1 MISRRRGFANRQ
13 KTMKRPRCALKK
25 SLHVAHFVSGAQR
38 RSAIPRARRHN
49 APRPAT
55 LAPRHL
61 RTSRRIF
68 RPSLRER
75 ATYRVVLARAHARL
89 VLRPSSRVSETMPAT
104 VSRSVRSTHA
114 SAKAADVLETSAA
127 AARRRLSPTRES
139 LVSKKKR
146 RPRVSALVRRLE
158 ALLLSGASRASPP
171 DPDGIRRATRR
182 SRHRRPRRIPP
193 SQATSDD
200 APKRRAPDAERRE
213 LTASKTPKSR
223 RPGAARDTASNSNS
237 RSTSTSRSLSQPRP
251 LATRPSER
259 STRAPRCPPA
269 PSNTT
274 RKIMRAYAAATR
286 SRARRRRFA
295 RPIASLASHRLLV
308 GTRLPDPDAVA
319 RLLEGHIDTYG
330 TCITARTFPFPEHA
344 PALTPATATEASIE
358 PATASSSPF
367 TPPFSP
373 APSSAGERLLRSPA
387 PSSVVGDGAL
397 DTFGSNLPV
406 SARLRGEHLERDG
419 DTLAARLPGDV
430 FAATGRIARRD
441 SVASLA
447 STWIPEEE
455 DDEGTNATRS
465 KPSPCEWEDAIEDD
479 GKRRFTASFLTS
491 PVAWTPA
498 SPAPRRRR
506 RRA

>member
-1 MISRRRGFANRQ
+1 MHTEEISPRGTFRFRR
-13 KTMKRPRCALKK
+13 TK
-25 SLHVAHFVSGAQR
+25 S
-38 RSAIPRARRHN
+38 SAIPRARRHN

-75 ATYRVVLARAHARL
+75 ATYRVILARAHARL
-89 VLRPSSRVSETMPAT
+89 VLRPSSSRVSETMPAT

-127 AARRRLSPTRES
+127 AARKRLSPTRES

-146 RPRVSALVRRLE
+146 RPRVSALVGRLE
-158 ALLLSGASRASPP
+158 ALLLSGASRASPS

-223 RPGAARDTASNSNS
+223 RPGADRNTASDSHPRS
-237 RSTSTSRSLSQPRP
+237 RSTSHSQPRP

-286 SRARRRRFA
+286 SRARRRRLA
-295 RPIASLASHRLLV
+295 RPIASLASPRLLV

-319 RLLEGHIDTYG
+319 RLLEGHIDTFG
-330 TCITARTFPFPEHA
+330 TCITARTLPSPEHA
-344 PALTPATATEASIE
+344 PALTPATATATATATANEPAIE
-358 PATASSSPF
+358 PATAPSSPF

-373 APSSAGERLLRSPA
+373 APISAGERLLRSPA
-387 PSSVVGDGAL
+387 PSSVVGDGEL

-419 DTLAARLPGDV
+419 DTFAARLPGDV
-430 FAATGRIARRD
+430 FAATGQIARRD

-447 STWIPEEE
+447 STWIPDEDDD
-455 DDEGTNATRS
+455 DDEGTNATRDR
-465 KPSPCEWEDAIEDD
+465 PSPREWEDDIEDD
-479 GKRRFTASFLTS
+479 GKKRFTASFLTS

-498 SPAPRRRR
+498 SPTPRRRR
-506 RRA
+506 RKA

>member
-1 MISRRRGFANRQ
+1 MVREPSENEQNGRDAHLKISPRGTFRFRR
-13 KTMKRPRCALKK
+13 TMTVGDPSRSA
-25 SLHVAHFVSGAQR
+25 AQR
-38 RSAIPRARRHN
+38 TATRDPRAAAPSHLASHLPSLSLLARDVSRHPRAGTR
-49 APRPAT
+49 APRSSPVVV
-55 LAPRHL
+55 
-61 RTSRRIF
+61 SRF
-68 RPSLRER
+68 R
-75 ATYRVVLARAHARL
+75 
-89 VLRPSSRVSETMPAT
+89 ETMPAT

-127 AARRRLSPTRES
+127 AACKRLSPTRES

-146 RPRVSALVRRLE
+146 RPRVSALVGRLE

-171 DPDGIRRATRR
+171 DPDGIGRATRR

-223 RPGAARDTASNSNS
+223 RPGAVRDKASNSNS
-237 RSTSTSRSLSQPRP
+237 RSTSNSHSQPQP
-251 LATRPSER
+251 LATRPSDR

-274 RKIMRAYAAATR
+274 REMMRAYAAATR

-295 RPIASLASHRLLV
+295 RPIASLASPRLL

-319 RLLEGHIDTYG
+319 RLLEGHIDTFG
-330 TCITARTFPFPEHA
+330 TCITARTLPFPEHA
-344 PALTPATATEASIE
+344 PALTPTTATEPAIE
-358 PATASSSPF
+358 PATAPSLPC

-373 APSSAGERLLRSPA
+373 APSSAGERLLRSPG
-387 PSSVVGDGAL
+387 PSSVVGEGEL

-430 FAATGRIARRD
+430 FASTRRIARRD

-447 STWIPEEE
+447 STWIPEEDDDE

-465 KPSPCEWEDAIEDD
+465 GPSPCEWEDAIEDD
-479 GKRRFTASFLTS
+479 GKKRFTASFLTS

-506 RRA
+506 RKA